1 MKMPTASFP
10 RAFGIGLALALLIA
24 VFAAYLDPQLM
35 LTLANQVWSCL

>member
-1 MKMPTASFP
+1 MKRSAASLP
-10 RAFGIGLALALLIA
+10 RAFVIGLALALLIA